1 MLRLWENL
9 NPIVGVMFLVAR
21 RDDQF
26 AVVPLS
32 TVGYSH
38 ASEPLIAMPMLLL
51 HTRSLRVATNQSVLF
66 VVTGTMWTK
75 VAGYTANRSVCPS
88 ANRAR
93 SYVSQTCFARSAIN
107 GDAMKLRPAAALA
120 VIVFV
125 VWTVLAIRGRQSIEY
140 AQTRAQ
146 IAELREALRRYY
158 ADTGSYPTTDQG
170 LLALVSGSD
179 PLDPGMV
186 RPPPAPA
193 GAPTAPVE
201 IRLSTKVTAP
211 VMS

>member
-1 MLRLWENL
+1 VQRSSAPPLR
-9 NPIVGVMFLVAR
+9 F
-21 RDDQF
+21 
-26 AVVPLS
+26 
-32 TVGYSH
+32 
-38 ASEPLIAMPMLLL
+38 
-51 HTRSLRVATNQSVLF
+51 
-66 VVTGTMWTK
+66 
-75 VAGYTANRSVCPS
+75 
-88 ANRAR
+88 
-93 SYVSQTCFARSAIN
+93 
-107 GDAMKLRPAAALA
+107 A

-193 GAPTAPVE
+193 GAPTDACGDPFVYKSDGTSYVVKSLGSGE
-201 IRLSTKVTAP
+201 MIGEKDSGLEAHSL
-211 VMS
+211 